1 MKKLIVFLGA
11 VVLIVSCGSSG
22 KKKVSGGN
30 ASERQIT
37 VVDNNNGGC
46 VAYTEDGNA
55 IVFDEDS
62 TDNYIVYYAKFD
74 IDAEKH
80 GSDRYME
87 KLVRAEMDSSL
98 SSLKSIITIYG
109 GAFIA
114 MDSVMGYNAC
124 YFDDQMI
131 GDSVNNIEIPQNL
144 EHSEITLSGR
154 ELKVRQILM
163 LLNVAYQLARKINE
177 SNVSG
182 WNNIVSILEPSLNIF
197 SYDIVPSDTIYDN
210 IVIGHVSKINSAK
223 ERFSQ
228 YYSLLREKQFSTV
241 SERDMMQGK

>member
-1 MKKLIVFLGA
+1 
-11 VVLIVSCGSSG
+11 
-22 KKKVSGGN
+22 
-30 ASERQIT
+30 
-37 VVDNNNGGC
+37 
-46 VAYTEDGNA
+46 
-55 IVFDEDS
+55 
-62 TDNYIVYYAKFD
+62 
-74 IDAEKH
+74 
-80 GSDRYME
+80 
-87 KLVRAEMDSSL
+87 
-98 SSLKSIITIYG
+98 
-109 GAFIA
+109 

-131 GDSVNNIEIPQNL
+131 GDSIKHIEIPQTPQ
-144 EHSEITLSGR
+144 HSETTSSSK
-154 ELKVRQILM
+154 ELKVKQILM

-241 SERDMMQGK
+241 SERDMMQGEMNLIGVNGSFSNLFVIFTTVREPGFRSWIPRL